1 MGTRKLNTKKSLKR
15 NRIGNSGEDS
25 AVDFLKQ
32 NGYTVIA
39 RNYSSENGE
48 IDIVS
53 LKHGVLV
60 FTEVKTNSDLRFG
73 KAWIR
78 VDSKKRSCMKRAV
91 YDFLRFETKNGK
103 VPYYR
108 FGIRFTKKFKTTRC
122 DIIEIYTS
130 QSDGNTSIN
139 HEKNAFE
146 FSRL

>member
-1 MGTRKLNTKKSLKR
+1 MGTRKLNSKKSLKR
-15 NRIGNSGEDS
+15 KRIGNNGEDG
-25 AVDFLKQ
+25 AVEFLKQ

-73 KAWIR
+73 KAWVR
-78 VDSKKRSCMKRAV
+78 VDGKKRSCMKRAV

-122 DIIEIYTS
+122 DVIEVYFS
-130 QSDGNTSIN
+130 QSAGNTLIN
-139 HEKNAFE
+139 HEENVFD
-146 FSRL
+146 FSQI